1 MVEQAR
7 VQLRCFTGV
16 GQRQQCVLLLSAPP
30 SAARE
35 GVQEFGQRNLNPG
48 ETRDDAAATAVSAS
62 ASETAVSATAASV
75 TFDSAA
81 DSAAAANEKDPLTYN
96 IDPIDQLNSL
106 NKMAPSQML
115 KLLTSHSES
124 SENWNNGIGNRIQCR
139 LSVIASHPNHRNVQL
154 VPVRG
159 KGTHSYQI

>member
-1 MVEQAR
+1 MLYWCRPKATM
-7 VQLRCFTGV
+7 C
-16 GQRQQCVLLLSAPP
+16 PP
-30 SAARE
+30 PVCSSVSCK
-35 GVQEFGQRNLNPG
+35 GSSSVFGQRNLNPG
-48 ETRDDAAATAVSAS
+48 ETHDDAAATAVSA
-62 ASETAVSATAASV
+62 AAASV

-96 IDPIDQLNSL
+96 IDPTDQLNSL

-124 SENWNNGIGNRIQCR
+124 GENCNNGIGNRIQYR
-139 LSVIASHPNHRNVQL
+139 LSVTASHPNHRNVQL
-154 VPVRG
+154 VPARG